1 MTLLRFALLALLAPL
16 AFGAACG
23 GDDGGGVPSGPCD
36 EVLKT
41 GIVAQQT
48 GVSADSFDCDVIAA
62 STKYNEPDPMLFKA
76 VMYGESRFDY
86 KSIGCTNFPCGMPAG
101 WSADES
107 GCLGL
112 MQIVPAC
119 GGTPGNIG
127 LRSDGHPNMTIDMSS
142 PDFATSIFKPSI
154 NIEVGISGLAGNR
167 DEVKMLYPGCTE
179 DQYTLMALS
188 NYASHGS
195 AKGCTTVNTSY
206 LDYMLP
212 AYFQYATAAGYPAH
226 DYNY

>member
-1 MTLLRFALLALLAPL
+1 MRTWPL
-16 AFGAACG
+16 VWLVACG
-23 GDDGGGVPSGPCD
+23 GDDGDAVTGPCD

-48 GVSADSFDCDVIAA
+48 GVSADAFDCEVIAA
-62 STKYNEPDPMLFKA
+62 TTKYNEPDPMLIKA
-76 VMYGESRFDY
+76 IMYGESRFDY
-86 KSIGCTNFPCGMPAG
+86 TSIGCTNLPCGMPAG
-101 WSADES
+101 WTVDES

-119 GGTPGNIG
+119 GGTPNSIG
-127 LRSDGHPNMTIDMSS
+127 LRSDGHPNMTIDQAAAE
-142 PDFATSIFKPSI
+142 FATSIFKPAI
-154 NIEVGISGLAGNR
+154 NIEVGVAGLAGNR
-167 DEVKMLYPGCTE
+167 DEVEMMYPGCTE

-195 AKGCTTVNTSY
+195 AQGCTQVNRGY

-212 AYFQYATAAGYPAH
+212 AYFQYAMAAGYPAH
-226 DYNY
+226 DYSY

>member
-1 MTLLRFALLALLAPL
+1 MLVLI
-16 AFGAACG
+16 AACG
-23 GDDGGGVPSGPCD
+23 GDDGGGSVSGPCD

-41 GIVAQQT
+41 GITAQQT

-62 STKYNEPDPMLFKA
+62 TTKYNEPDPMLIKA
-76 VMYGESRFDY
+76 IMYGESRFDY
-86 KSIGCTNFPCGMPAG
+86 TSVGCTNMPCGMPAG
-101 WSADES
+101 WTVAES

-127 LRSDGHPNMTIDMSS
+127 LLSNGHPNMTTDQNAAE
-142 PDFATSIFKPSI
+142 FATSIFKPSI
-154 NIEVGISGLAGNR
+154 NIEVGVSGLAGNR
-167 DEVKMLYPGCTE
+167 DEVEMLYPGCSE

-195 AKGCTTVNTSY
+195 AQGCTQVNRAY

-212 AYFQYATAAGYPAH
+212 AYYEYATAAGYTPH
-226 DYNY
+226 DYQ